1 MLAAIAIHR
10 MLNDRTKGRKKVTTF
25 LTPPIF
31 SKPHLPPN
39 KFIFAKAVGWLM
51 MPLVFQTKQVT
62 REIQDLVSKTEAGG
76 VRLNLHDGAAMRQA
90 VNDIQ
95 AQLAGENKLDA
106 MDEVIAEPMISAGV
120 ELIAGVIGDPLF
132 GPLVAFGL
140 GGIHVEILK
149 DVCFRITPL
158 TDGECV
164 KWFGAYAGT
173 AS

>member
-1 MLAAIAIHR
+1 
-10 MLNDRTKGRKKVTTF
+10 
-25 LTPPIF
+25 
-31 SKPHLPPN
+31 
-39 KFIFAKAVGWLM
+39 M

-95 AQLAGENKLDA
+95 AQLAGENKLDS

-158 TDGECV
+158 TDRDCV
-164 KWFGAYAGT
+164 K
-173 AS
+173 

>member
-1 MLAAIAIHR
+1 
-10 MLNDRTKGRKKVTTF
+10 
-25 LTPPIF
+25 
-31 SKPHLPPN
+31 
-39 KFIFAKAVGWLM
+39 M
-51 MPLVFQTKQVT
+51 MPLVFQTQVT

-95 AQLAGENKLDA
+95 AQLAGENKLDS

-158 TDGECV
+158 TDRECV